1 MDAFLVQGSFGKHD
15 FLRANVLDDTI
26 LGGTAVP
33 CRLRGSLLDDDWPTC
48 LLFCCRDV
56 GGDGETA
63 VPRKWVPLSKINC
76 KAKLA
81 DPAPLYSMRSAIFH
95 SDFFSYLPFLSLDK
109 LREHH
114 VYCYMTCYFSAGLG
128 IDSTSTALLF
138 SKSMY
143 GNLATVTR
151 TSF

>member
-1 MDAFLVQGSFGKHD
+1 MPSERQLVGQQLAYVF
-15 FLRANVLDDTI
+15 A
-26 LGGTAVP
+26 
-33 CRLRGSLLDDDWPTC
+33 
-48 LLFCCRDV
+48 FCCGNVD
-56 GGDGETA
+56 GDGETA

-95 SDFFSYLPFLSLDK
+95 SDFFSYLPFLSLDEIGEASCV
-109 LREHH
+109 L
-114 VYCYMTCYFSAGLG
+114 CYMTCHFSAGLG
-128 IDSTSTALLF
+128 MDSTSTALLF